1 MLFFCSWEKK
11 YHAHVYICPSGGG
24 TYNHLT
30 YILRKSK
37 SVRSEPQDTVF
48 AVEVQTP
55 KLPCLTRIA
64 RHMFETNVV
73 ERVNSGQIS
82 LVVTCTANCTCHHDV
97 TLHRNQWNKRER
109 KRLNTN
115 WKFCVSSDQWRTRLC
130 RLLGLAKRVSGFMVW
145 GPPTLSPVS
154 LFDSGWY
161 THVDSHLPDSVVRAE
176 ISNNT

>member
-1 MLFFCSWEKK
+1 MLFFRSWEKK
-11 YHAHVYICPSGGG
+11 YHVHVYICPSGG

-37 SVRSEPQDTVF
+37 SVTSEPQQTVL
-48 AVEVQTP
+48 ALEVQTP

-64 RHMFETNVV
+64 HLVFETNVV
-73 ERVNSGQIS
+73 ERANSGQIS
-82 LVVTCTANCTCHHDV
+82 LVVTCTATCTCHHDG

-154 LFDSGWY
+154 LFDSGW
-161 THVDSHLPDSVVRAE
+161 
-176 ISNNT
+176 